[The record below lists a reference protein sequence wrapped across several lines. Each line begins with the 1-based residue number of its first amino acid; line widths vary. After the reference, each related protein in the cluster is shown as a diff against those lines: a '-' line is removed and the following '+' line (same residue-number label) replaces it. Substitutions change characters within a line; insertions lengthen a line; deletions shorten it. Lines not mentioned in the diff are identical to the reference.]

1 MKRDERVAAV
11 KISSDSRKVAQ
22 KFWAP
27 QQDHRPLRDCNRKC
41 GTSPGGRTG
50 ASAPTGWLQ
59 LKTPPMPAG
68 MRGEKIRGSTLVCH
82 SMGAF
87 YARPGGGHLHPPR
100 SRTHFPRRF
109 TGRLAAGDRPSL
121 RKAVA
126 RTLSDRR
133 AIRLYFIVADF
144 PLPVKASSPKTRISA
159 ET

>member
-1 MKRDERVAAV
+1 M
-11 KISSDSRKVAQ
+11 
-22 KFWAP
+22 
-27 QQDHRPLRDCNRKC
+27 
-41 GTSPGGRTG
+41 PG
-50 ASAPTGWLQ
+50 
-59 LKTPPMPAG
+59 G
-68 MRGEKIRGSTLVCH
+68 MRGEKIRGSTLVYH

-109 TGRLAAGDRPSL
+109 TGQLAAGDRPSL
-121 RKAVA
+121 GKAVA

-144 PLPVKASSPKTRISA
+144 PLPVKASSPKTRISE